1 MDERAVKVSLPC
13 VRYGTVR
20 YRTMLT
26 VRTTT
31 GPNLEPRGLAGW
43 TKSGVPQVRV
53 VYCKVLSGTV
63 RYVIY
68 QPCSLLNQ
76 KEI

>member
-1 MDERAVKVSLPC
+1 MEAVKAVSLPC
-13 VRYGTVR
+13 VRYGTVQ
-20 YRTMLT
+20 YEH
-26 VRTTT
+26 

-43 TKSGVPQVRV
+43 TKSGAPQVRV